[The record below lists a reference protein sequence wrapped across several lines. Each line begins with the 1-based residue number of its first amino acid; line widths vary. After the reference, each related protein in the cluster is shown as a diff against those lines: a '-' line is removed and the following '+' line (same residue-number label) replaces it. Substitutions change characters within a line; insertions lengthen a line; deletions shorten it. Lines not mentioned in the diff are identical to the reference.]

1 MLCLPAIL
9 SSTNYR
15 FPTSLVLLLCHGVER
30 ELPWSK
36 LAISILSAILFTF
49 LTHWAIPNNL
59 DRHIYCS
66 HSHNNALSMH
76 SVLNDHAPSSFTLDI
91 ILHMVHF
98 IATAPIFLLFSLFV
112 SPLLSLCTSPQSVLS
127 YHGCDCCNTSDCF
140 QLTAKS
146 VAAPLNSMTMETCFR
161 LVQNRVII

>member
-1 MLCLPAIL
+1 MSWSGEGTALVQVSYQHIV
-9 SSTNYR
+9 SHFVHISH
-15 FPTSLVLLLCHGVER
+15 SLGHSEQFR
-30 ELPWSK
+30 PS
-36 LAISILSAILFTF
+36 
-49 LTHWAIPNNL
+49 
-59 DRHIYCS
+59 YCS

-76 SVLNDHAPSSFTLDI
+76 SVLNDHAPSAFTLDI

-98 IATAPIFLLFSLFV
+98 IATAPIFLLLSLFV
-112 SPLLSLCTSPQSVLS
+112 SPPLSLCTSPQSVLS